1 MQGIDVTALREIKV
15 LRELQSPHVI
25 QLVDV
30 FTSSNQNLSI
40 VLELMD
46 SDLEAVIKDT
56 SLILSQADIKSYMR
70 MALDGLATCHAH
82 NVVHRDI
89 KPNNLLTSK
98 TGPFPLLSWCCVIWS
113 MQIRSEMRVV
123 VQGC

>member
-1 MQGIDVTALREIKV
+1 MTALREIKV
-15 LRELQSPHVI
+15 LRELHSPYVI
-25 QLVDV
+25 ELVDV
-30 FTSSNQNLSI
+30 YTSSNQNLSI

-56 SLILSQADIKSYMR
+56 SLILSPADIKSYMK
-70 MALDGLATCHAH
+70 MAMDGLATCHAH

-98 TGPFPLLSWCCVIWS
+98 SGPFSYLSW
-113 MQIRSEMRVV
+113 
-123 VQGC
+123 